1 VSLTTQITEGAALIS
16 TADMKTF
23 LKITS
28 TADDTLIDAM
38 IEAATQHAEAF
49 CGRDL
54 RANIY
59 ELLTTDFGEI
69 AVTDFPYRI
78 SPFNFK
84 PLADT
89 TFHVRRS
96 TVASIDQIEYL
107 VGGSFSTIASSVYYS
122 SIRIAKTYLLLEDGE
137 SWPTDADEKEDNVK
151 VTFTMAIPH
160 NIELAVA
167 GIQRHVALMYEDRG
181 DCEPANAGAL
191 GNRTASQSGAEAM
204 YQSLQ
209 VPLL

>member
-1 VSLTTQITEGAALIS
+1 MSFTTQITEGTALIAL
-16 TADMKTF
+16 ADMKTY

-28 TADDTLIDAM
+28 TADDTLITAM

-59 ELLTTDFGEI
+59 ELLTTDFGDV

-78 SPFNFK
+78 SPFNFS

-89 TFHVRRS
+89 TFHIRRA
-96 TVASIDQIEYL
+96 TVATIDLVEYS
-107 VGGSFSTIASSVYYS
+107 VSDTFTTIATTVYYAS
-122 SIRIAKTYLLLEDGE
+122 RRLAKTYLLLKDGQA
-137 SWPTDADEKEDNVK
+137 WPTDADEIEDNVK
-151 VTFTMAIPH
+151 VTYTMKVPD
-160 NIELAVA
+160 NVELAVA
-167 GIQRHVALMYEDRG
+167 GIQRHVARMYEERG
-181 DCEPANAGAL
+181 DCEPDNAQAL
-191 GNRTASQSGAEAM
+191 GNRTAAASGANAM

-209 VPLL
+209 VPAL